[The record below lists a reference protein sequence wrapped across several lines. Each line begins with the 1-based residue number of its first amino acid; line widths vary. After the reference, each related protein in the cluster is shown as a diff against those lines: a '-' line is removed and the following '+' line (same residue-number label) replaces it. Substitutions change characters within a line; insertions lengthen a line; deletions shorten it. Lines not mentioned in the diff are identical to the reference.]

1 MMTRFLLA
9 AGVALSVLCALS
21 ARAGTSDPL
30 RLPPAPVAAVQTAAP
45 APAAAPASSAKPA
58 PAPSAPLTDAQRY
71 CQNIA
76 AAAADARFAWQSK
89 KLSDLEAQMKQRVG
103 ELQAKQAEYKAVLDR
118 YDDAMKRAKTALVDI
133 YAHMRPETA
142 ATQLSV
148 LDDDTAAAVLAQLT
162 AQKASAILNEI
173 TPERA
178 AKIVTT
184 MTSLMSPPA
193 GEKKS

>member
-1 MMTRFLLA
+1 MMTRFLPA
-9 AGVALSVLCALS
+9 AGVAFSVLCALS

-30 RLPPAPVAAVQTAAP
+30 RLPPAPVTVAQNAP
-45 APAAAPASSAKPA
+45 PPPAAATPSLK

-71 CQNIA
+71 CKNIA

-89 KLSDLEAQMKQRVG
+89 KLTDLEAQMKQRVG
-103 ELQAKQAEYKAVLDR
+103 ELQAKQADYKAVLDR
-118 YDDAMKRAKTALVDI
+118 YDDAMQRAKTALVAI
-133 YAHMRPETA
+133 YAHMRPEAA

-148 LDDDTAAAVLAQLT
+148 LDDDTAAAVLSQLT

-184 MTSLMSPPA
+184 MTSLMSSPA

>member
-30 RLPPAPVAAVQTAAP
+30 RLPPAPVEVAQNAAP
-45 APAAAPASSAKPA
+45 TPAAAPTPSAK
-58 PAPSAPLTDAQRY
+58 PAPSAPLTDAQKY

-89 KLSDLEAQMKQRVG
+89 KLTDLEAQMKQRVS
-103 ELQAKQAEYKAVLDR
+103 ELQAKQAEYKAVLDH

-133 YAHMRPETA
+133 YAHMRPEVA

-184 MTSLMSPPA
+184 MTSLMSSPA